1 MELEPIRAQERVP
14 ARSVTPLRDG
24 VSIVDFGKNLAG
36 VCRLKLPDRLL
47 PGQEIV
53 LEHMEFLDEE
63 GDLYLPTLR
72 GARCRDTY
80 IAAGDGQDPAFWQ
93 PRFTYHGFRYAR
105 VTGLPLVDKADI
117 QAAVSYTHLV
127 KPLVTAS
134 AIPDGIVSGGAGYLS
149 WSYAGIF
156 DDWIYYQVTSL
167 KASRPLIN
175 GRIRPDGTG
184 NEILCILSLIH
195 I

>member
-1 MELEPIRAQERVP
+1 M
-14 ARSVTPLRDG
+14 
-24 VSIVDFGKNLAG
+24 AG
-36 VCRLKLPDRLL
+36 PSR
-47 PGQEIV
+47 I
-53 LEHMEFLDEE
+53 
-63 GDLYLPTLR
+63 R
-72 GARCRDTY
+72 GAGTACDRK
-80 IAAGDGQDPAFWQ
+80 G
-93 PRFTYHGFRYAR
+93 
-105 VTGLPLVDKADI
+105 GL
-117 QAAVSYTHLV
+117 AVFDLDNPQNV

-184 NEILCILSLIH
+184 NEILCIFPA
-195 I
+195 